1 MRRKRRLSGFKEVIV
16 SKVYSRN
23 FLVVAF
29 ICCGVVIES
38 SASDVIS
45 FHDPAPLYSV
55 YGQDRTPIAVK
66 KSQLTLSLMPYY
78 QFAKNAKNE
87 KSEKVPLGDR
97 MGMINMLGLLIK
109 DDASPYE
116 DGHKLGQDSN
126 DSVLHRAYAAFSDFI
141 DDEHPLDA
149 VFLGSTY
156 EPLDV
161 TDARYGWGKYQTTTT
176 YARLGIRGSI
186 DYCFY
191 NGVALAVRGGVAE
204 YSVKQPYYLANPK
217 LVGDTYVNAA
227 IGTTDSSFVYHVQS
241 KLMNQARQKEIATE
255 LGIDFAAAKGTGL
268 EDVSI
273 ELSWRKGFSMKDS
286 EGDQVLT
293 ATPLIALAVTLPT
306 AEKSK
311 VGKLL
316 DIALGNNGFYG
327 FTGQL
332 EMSFDFPGMLKVG
345 LGGSGTFST
354 EDAIGKQFV
363 PTSEYQSGIYPWQTT
378 ITKRP
383 GALWKAYATM
393 RAQNFID
400 YLSCFVTYMYVSHYK
415 DSITVTGANKAL
427 FLGDKL
433 AEEGRYNAQLIHL
446 GFEYDITQSLK
457 VGLAIQSVFAGMRIW
472 KTTTIAGSMSF
483 VF

>member
-1 MRRKRRLSGFKEVIV
+1 V
-16 SKVYSRN
+16 SKVYSKI
-23 FLVVAF
+23 LAVMALA
-29 ICCGVVIES
+29 CCGVVLES
-38 SASDVIS
+38 SASDVVS

-55 YGQDRTPIAVK
+55 YGQDRTPIMVR
-66 KSQLTLSLMPYY
+66 KSQLTLSLLPYY
-78 QFAKNAKNE
+78 QFAKHAKNE
-87 KSEKVPLGDR
+87 KNEKVPLGDR
-97 MGMINMLGLLIK
+97 MGMINMLGLLIN
-109 DDASPYE
+109 DDASPYA
-116 DGHKLGQDSN
+116 DGHKFGQDAD
-126 DSVLHRAYAAFSDFI
+126 DSVLHKAYSAFKTFT
-141 DDEHPLDA
+141 DDHTGDK

-161 TDARYGWGKYQTTTT
+161 TDARYGWGKYQTTMT
-176 YARLGIRGSI
+176 YARLGVRGSL

-204 YSVKQPYYLANPK
+204 YSVRQPYYLANPR
-217 LVGDTYVNAA
+217 LDGDAYVNAA
-227 IGTTDSSFVYHVQS
+227 VGTTDTSFVYFAQT
-241 KLMNQARQKEIATE
+241 KLMNQARQKEVGTE
-255 LGIDFAAAKGTGL
+255 LGIDFTGAKGTGL

-273 ELSWRKGFSMKDS
+273 ELSWRKGFSMKDA

-293 ATPLIALAVTLPT
+293 VTPLMALAVMLPT
-306 AEKSK
+306 SEKSK
-311 VGKLL
+311 VGKLF

-327 FTGQL
+327 FTGQV
-332 EMSFDFPGMLKVG
+332 EVSFDFPGMLKVG
-345 LGGSGTFST
+345 FGGTGTLST

-363 PTSEYQSGIYPWQTT
+363 PTSEYQNGIYPWQTT

-400 YLSCFVTYMYVSHYK
+400 YLSCYVTYMYVSHYK

-427 FLGDKL
+427 FLGEKL

-457 VGLAIQSVFAGMRIW
+457 CGLAIQSVFAGMRIW
-472 KTTTIAGSMSF
+472 KTTTIAGSLSF